1 MSNGFPVDCEV
12 KKLKE
17 NDVNLTDI
25 KVFKKATQKKL
36 TSFLFSQKE
45 HQPDEFFYKELGIA
59 KYQELSYLV
68 RIILILSHNQAAVER
83 GFNHNNYVLQPNMT
97 PNTII
102 SKRLIKDHMLAHR
115 LEPHTIEITKPMIK
129 SFRAARQRYDIHLE
143 EEKKLKEKN
152 DAERR
157 AQLIAAGRRT

>member
-1 MSNGFPVDCEV
+1 
-12 KKLKE
+12 
-17 NDVNLTDI
+17 
-25 KVFKKATQKKL
+25 
-36 TSFLFSQKE
+36 
-45 HQPDEFFYKELGIA
+45 
-59 KYQELSYLV
+59 
-68 RIILILSHNQAAVER
+68 
-83 GFNHNNYVLQPNMT
+83 MT

-143 EEKKLKEKN
+143 KEKKLKEKN

-157 AQLIAAGRRT
+157 AQIIAPDIEKLKLKQKNLAKAIELVETECFQCMELAEKKDDTSFVIKGNGLKRKTEESKKEMEALEKRITELESKRKKSK

>member
-1 MSNGFPVDCEV
+1 
-12 KKLKE
+12 
-17 NDVNLTDI
+17 
-25 KVFKKATQKKL
+25 
-36 TSFLFSQKE
+36 
-45 HQPDEFFYKELGIA
+45 
-59 KYQELSYLV
+59 
-68 RIILILSHNQAAVER
+68 
-83 GFNHNNYVLQPNMT
+83 MT

-157 AQLIAAGRRT
+157 AQPIAADIEKLRTKQKNLAKAIELMETKCFQCVELAEKKDNSFVIKGNGLKRKSEESKKEMEALEKEITELESKRKKSK